1 MTTNTTTHP
10 RRTFVAFAILATLA
24 IVASAPPALAATTTG
39 ALVSVG
45 SPTGLHPRNAQNEPA
60 LAVDAN
66 HPNVLAAGSNDLVD
80 MQPCSQKAATTAA
93 ACSFPLGTF
102 NLGVGLAGVYFS
114 FDGGKTWTQPTYTGL
129 TAFDCDPTAEPCT
142 PHPGPIHTVPNYF
155 EAGLRSRSDPGVAF
169 GPAPDEDG
177 HFSWDNGS
185 RLYYSDLATNLTDT
199 QIGGGLNT
207 NTAIAVSHIDDVTP
221 SRITNQ
227 ANWSQPV
234 LVTGRSSSTAGFDK
248 EQIWAD
254 NAATSPFFGYVY
266 VCFVD
271 FHSFSGGNG
280 FPLFPFV
287 ATSTDGGLQWTTRLV
302 APPVANLQHGSRT
315 GCTVRTDSQGVVYA
329 FYARLGAG
337 IPGVGSQT
345 MIKSFDGGR
354 HWTRPVD
361 FFLVNDACWFFDP
374 VSGRCVGDG
383 IAGARIDLAA
393 APSLDIAN
401 GAPSGEDATDQ
412 LVLAWSDGTGG
423 QNHEKTLF
431 AYSTDGGET
440 WSEPAVVSEAGDR
453 SIYSAAAISPDGA
466 TAYLVYMG
474 PTQPFQLTTAN
485 PRPLHGVLRQSSIGP
500 NGAPQAWSTVFS
512 GPTGDARGT
521 SQGRILYNE
530 FLGDYVY
537 AIATRDY
544 GAGVWTDVRNTT
556 DCPAIDAWR
565 QVSFNAG
572 HRVFPAPWPLGD
584 CPANFGNND
593 IFGATTAP

>member
-1 MTTNTTTHP
+1 
-10 RRTFVAFAILATLA
+10 
-24 IVASAPPALAATTTG
+24 
-39 ALVSVG
+39 
-45 SPTGLHPRNAQNEPA
+45 
-60 LAVDAN
+60 
-66 HPNVLAAGSNDLVD
+66 
-80 MQPCSQKAATTAA
+80 
-93 ACSFPLGTF
+93 
-102 NLGVGLAGVYFS
+102 
-114 FDGGKTWTQPTYTGL
+114 
-129 TAFDCDPTAEPCT
+129 
-142 PHPGPIHTVPNYF
+142 VPNYY

-169 GPAPDEDG
+169 GPVPDEDG
-177 HFSWDNGS
+177 HFSWANGA

-207 NTAIAVSHIDDVTP
+207 TTAIAVSHIDDVTP
-221 SRITNQ
+221 SRIADQT
-227 ANWSQPV
+227 NWSEPV

-271 FHSFSGGNG
+271 FHSFSRGNG

-287 ATSTDGGLQWTTRLV
+287 ATSTDGGLTWTTRLGG
-302 APPVANLQHGSRT
+302 PPVANLQQGSRT

-361 FFLVNDACWFFDP
+361 LFLVNDACWFFDP

-431 AYSTDGGET
+431 AYSTGSMWKLVEAFET
-440 WSEPAVVSEAGDR
+440 DEQGTALPPPLGLHPMGFVIFEAERMIVAVCDDR
-453 SIYSAAAISPDGA
+453 SAPSPDAGRGPHPRAPAAAPGSRLRASRGLGVVACPSSYY
-466 TAYLVYMG
+466 TRLVRSE
-474 PTQPFQLTTAN
+474 T
-485 PRPLHGVLRQSSIGP
+485 VSI
-500 NGAPQAWSTVFS
+500 
-512 GPTGDARGT
+512 
-521 SQGRILYNE
+521 
-530 FLGDYVY
+530 
-537 AIATRDY
+537 
-544 GAGVWTDVRNTT
+544 
-556 DCPAIDAWR
+556 
-565 QVSFNAG
+565 
-572 HRVFPAPWPLGD
+572 
-584 CPANFGNND
+584 
-593 IFGATTAP
+593 